1 MDNSFKFLHLCVY
14 LGAPAEVEK
23 LEKDHIWQSR
33 TLRERMG
40 GGDEGE
46 RNKGLGRFHEKEV
59 EERTEEGIE
68 EE

>member
-1 MDNSFKFLHLCVY
+1 M
-14 LGAPAEVEK
+14 EK
-23 LEKDHIWQSR
+23 LEKGHIWQSR
-33 TLRERMG
+33 TLRERTG